1 MTPNDRLL
9 RLLRIVRL
17 LQSGRPYTSTEL
29 AKESGVSQRTIFRDL
44 QLLQRAGVVYGRD
57 DADTGYILQDATLLP
72 STDFTI
78 SETLALL
85 VLCNEL
91 GHTTS
96 GIPFQRDAR
105 SAALKL
111 LSNLPAELRD
121 ELGELTRAISI
132 DLGPHNTLHHAHAAY
147 DALTMAIADGRKTR
161 IIYGSLSGEGTIET
175 TLSPYHLMFK
185 RRSWYVVGYSDL
197 HDETRIFNV
206 GRIQS
211 WEMLSDEYEIP
222 ASFKIERFLGNAWA
236 LIPERGKRTRV
247 VLRFQPMVAKNVAE
261 VRRHKTQQIFWN
273 DDETLDFQVVVDG
286 LTEIRWWILG
296 YGAQVEVLEPLE
308 LRRDIR
314 NAIQQM
320 QQIYSEDD

>member
-236 LIPERGKRTRV
+236 LIPERGKTSQAD
-247 VLRFQPMVAKNVAE
+247 RFF
-261 VRRHKTQQIFWN
+261 RR
-273 DDETLDFQVVVDG
+273 
-286 LTEIRWWILG
+286 
-296 YGAQVEVLEPLE
+296 
-308 LRRDIR
+308 
-314 NAIQQM
+314 
-320 QQIYSEDD
+320 